1 MELLLIPLM
10 LITGAALLHLGVNG
24 APSIANPVAA
34 FASAVSLKSMRLST
48 PMRPERIPGG
58 ESAYMHTRKDVAFQ
72 LSDVLLADLLTEM
85 MQFRQDLDA
94 LRRQVDALAAAP
106 SKPAATSARKRAT
119 SAA

>member
-24 APSIANPVAA
+24 APSIGKPVAA
-34 FASAVSLKSMRLST
+34 VASAVSLKSMRLSA
-48 PMRPERIPGG
+48 PLRPDRIPDGG
-58 ESAYMHTRKDVAFQ
+58 SSYSHAREDVALE

-85 MQFRQDLDA
+85 MQFRKDLDA
-94 LRRQVDALAAAP
+94 LRIQVDAMA
-106 SKPAATSARKRAT
+106 SGPAKRSASARKRTT